1 MPTYLCHGFR
11 WQRQSIR
18 IFVGLHDL
26 MDAAPDWI
34 LAPATSTAILSHLRE
49 LYPFI
54 PEEEEEES
62 EVLTPT
68 GEAPAEDAA
77 AKTQHNRTLVERQ
90 ASPVKLL
97 EEYDPEETQLAT
109 RPHAY
114 VADYVVRV
122 DLGVSVAE
130 EMARYEEGKRREEA
144 AAAAAAV
151 EEKEG
156 EKAEGGEAEAP
167 WFERLSV
174 GMQAFQK
181 PEPIEWHVVVCG
193 DEERHV
199 PGKDDDE

>member
-54 PEEEEEES
+54 PEPD
-62 EVLTPT
+62 VITPT
-68 GEAPAEDAA
+68 AEVSEDTAV
-77 AKTQHNRTLVERQ
+77 KTQAKTLVERQ
-90 ASPVKLL
+90 PSPVKLL
-97 EEYDPEETQLAT
+97 EEYDPEETQLAM

-130 EMARYEEGKRREEA
+130 EMARYEEAKRREAEA
-144 AAAAAAV
+144 AAAAA
-151 EEKEG
+151 EEDEKE
-156 EKAEGGEAEAP
+156 EGAEAEAP

-199 PGKDDDE
+199 PGKDDE

>member
-34 LAPATSTAILSHLRE
+34 LAPATSAAILTHLRK

-54 PEEEEEES
+54 PEEES
-62 EVLTPT
+62 EALTPT
-68 GEAPAEDAA
+68 AEVSEDAA
-77 AKTQHNRTLVERQ
+77 AATAKTHPRTLVERQ
-90 ASPVKLL
+90 PSPVRLL
-97 EEYDPEETQLAT
+97 EEYDPEETQLAM

-130 EMARYEEGKRREEA
+130 EMARYDEAKRKEA
-144 AAAAAAV
+144 AA
-151 EEKEG
+151 EG
-156 EKAEGGEAEAP
+156 EKVGGGEVEAP